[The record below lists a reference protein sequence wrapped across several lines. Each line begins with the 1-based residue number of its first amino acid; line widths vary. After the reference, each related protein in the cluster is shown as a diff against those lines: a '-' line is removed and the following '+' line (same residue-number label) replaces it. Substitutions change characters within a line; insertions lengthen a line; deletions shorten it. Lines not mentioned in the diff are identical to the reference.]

1 MSFLTVGSWSH
12 LMLVNAVFP
21 SRCAKVFGLFDRIA
35 DPDSFATVFETAEN
49 SEESRRTLRKI
60 GTVRKIGTGQ
70 QSRYLCYAS
79 SLPYPLCDLWFL
91 RASAVFSGS

>member
-1 MSFLTVGSWSH
+1 
-12 LMLVNAVFP
+12 MLVNAVFP
-21 SRCAKVFGLFDRIA
+21 SRCAKVFGLFVRIA

-49 SEESRRTLRKI
+49 SEESRRTL
-60 GTVRKIGTGQ
+60 RKIGTGQ

-91 RASAVFSGS
+91 RASAV